1 VVKASFHSV
10 QPSSKARYKTPCG
23 AVTLLWVAVMFKLLV
38 NEKRHFLELNTSGP
52 LLLKGG

>member
-1 VVKASFHSV
+1 VVKASFNSV